1 MCVLIDCVPQS
12 FDGTEMAL
20 HEHHVDTG
28 ITRQDSGE
36 AWFIVAAAFI
46 AGFVVF
52 GITYCFGA
60 FLEPMA
66 ADLHAGRGATSALF
80 SITGVAFYML
90 GPFTGRLSD
99 RFGPRIMVG
108 FGAVIMGG
116 GLALTAYIDRIWI
129 GYFTYGIGVGV
140 GAACAY
146 VPTLAA
152 VGGWFTRRRNT
163 ALGLAAAGT
172 GCGMLVVPPLA
183 AALIERFGWRTAD
196 IVLGLGSGA
205 LLMVCALLVKPAQI
219 GPAPEA
225 DRPLGQILRSFP
237 FLSMYVSWVLTTTAL
252 FVPFVFLPAFARAGG
267 ADPIAAATLLSLL
280 GGMSVLGRVGIG
292 ALSARM
298 GTVALFKLAVLAMAA
313 SFLLWLLLP
322 GYGWLVT
329 FSIVLGLAYGI
340 RISLVPAVLIE
351 FFGLQNLGLILGVF
365 FTASGLAAVLGPAL
379 AGVIVDAT
387 GSYQWGIAFAL
398 AMGVLGSIAIA
409 PLKRPARTSS

>member
-1 MCVLIDCVPQS
+1 MCVLIDCLSQS
-12 FDGTEMAL
+12 IDGTEMAL
-20 HEHHVDTG
+20 QERLQDTG

-66 ADLHAGRGATSALF
+66 ADLHSGRGATSALF

-99 RFGPRIMVG
+99 RFGPRVMVG

-183 AALIERFGWRTAD
+183 AALIEQFGWRTAD

-205 LLMVCALLVKPAQI
+205 LLMICALLVRPAQI

-225 DRPLGQILRSFP
+225 DRPLGQVLRSVP

-252 FVPFVFLPAFARAGG
+252 FVPLVFLPAFARAGG
-267 ADPIAAATLLSLL
+267 ADPIAAAALLSLL

-298 GTVALFKLAVLAMAA
+298 GTVPLFKLAVLVMAA

-365 FTASGLAAVLGPAL
+365 FTATGLAAVLGPAL

-387 GSYQWGIAFAL
+387 GSYQLGIAFAL
-398 AMGVLGSIAIA
+398 AMGLLGTIAIA
-409 PLKRPARTSS
+409 PLRSPRG